1 MDPERS
7 ELMDVGAQAERTA
20 LAWQRTGIGTMA
32 AGGLAVRWS
41 VTEHFPIWPGVLLVV
56 LGAFASLI
64 LVRQRY
70 RRVLKTV
77 RAGQSPLSRF
87 LVPGA
92 ALFMIAVVLSI
103 GAGIVTELIHL

>member
-1 MDPERS
+1 MEPEQS

-32 AGGLAVRWS
+32 SGALAVRWS
-41 VTEHFPIWPGVLLVV
+41 VTEHFPLWPGVVLVLV
-56 LGAFASLI
+56 GAFASLV
-64 LVRQRY
+64 LVQQRY

-77 RAGQSPLSRF
+77 RAGQSPRSRI

-92 ALFMIAVVLSI
+92 ALLLVAVVLSI
-103 GAGIVTELIHL
+103 GAGIIAELVRL

>member
-1 MDPERS
+1 MDPQPS

-41 VTEHFPIWPGVLLVV
+41 VTEQFPLWPGVLLV
-56 LGAFASLI
+56 LFGAFASLV
-64 LVRQRY
+64 LVRRRY
-70 RRVLKTV
+70 RRVVKTV
-77 RAGQSPLSRF
+77 RAGQSPRSRI

-92 ALFMIAVVLSI
+92 ALLMMVVVLSI
-103 GAGIVTELIHL
+103 GAGIVAELLSL